1 MEKKEFKY
9 NGETVGFEVEDKNVM
24 VNATQMAKI
33 FGKSINGFMENE
45 STIRTPTAPDA
56 PSPARLLRTLQ
67 KE

>member
-33 FGKSINGFMENE
+33 FGKSVNSFMENE
-45 STIRTPTAPDA
+45 SMKRFVKACLNNRNPGY
-56 PSPARLLRTLQ
+56 LKVFL
-67 KE
+67 

>member
-45 STIRTPTAPDA
+45 STKRFVKACLNN
-56 PSPARLLRTLQ
+56 RN
-67 KE
+67 